1 MYSGII
7 QPEGFVQ
14 QESRENTPTLST
26 WTPGKQGGRTGDN
39 VLVRWSADAGF
50 PKFPIFTMR
59 PFFFLQSFISLQLN
73 SPNTGLP

>member
-59 PFFFLQSFISLQLN
+59 PFFFYKVSSVYN
-73 SPNTGLP
+73 